1 MSHKIVFLDIDGTL
15 TTFQGVLPDSAR
27 KALQKANQNGHHM
40 IICTGRSGTQL
51 YPQLL
56 EKELFSGYITSAG
69 ADIRLGGLSLV
80 QYSIPAEP
88 LHHALDVL
96 ESLHA
101 YYFLQCPDGVF
112 ADPETALA
120 APELISAG
128 TMDPKDAER
137 MFGKVSVREDIRST
151 KNCQKLC
158 FYQAHSTIEEIQK
171 RLGGFFETL
180 TSSFAVSDSCDG
192 EIMVRGYDKGTA
204 MQKVLD
210 ATGTDRRDTI
220 AFGDGPN
227 DKVMLEF
234 AQTGVAMGNASD
246 DLKRAADL
254 VTDRVDR
261 DGLYKGFRMTGL
273 IN

>member
-27 KALQKANQNGHHM
+27 EALQKANQNGHHM
-40 IICTGRSGTQL
+40 IICTGRSGTQ
-51 YPQLL
+51 
-56 EKELFSGYITSAG
+56 
-69 ADIRLGGLSLV
+69 
-80 QYSIPAEP
+80 
-88 LHHALDVL
+88 
-96 ESLHA
+96 
-101 YYFLQCPDGVF
+101 
-112 ADPETALA
+112 
-120 APELISAG
+120 PELISAG

-246 DLKRAADL
+246 DLKRTADL

>member
-27 KALQKANQNGHHM
+27 EALRKANQNGHHM

-56 EKELFSGYITSAG
+56 EKELFAGYITSAG

-96 ESLHA
+96 DSLHA
-101 YYFLQCPDGVF
+101 YYVLQCPDGVF
-112 ADPETALA
+112 ADPETAQT
-120 APELISAG
+120 APELITAG
-128 TMDPKDAER
+128 TLELKDAER
-137 MFGKVSVREDIRST
+137 MFGKVCVREDIRSVT
-151 KNCQKLC
+151 NCQKFC
-158 FYQAHSTIEEIQK
+158 FYKAQSTIEEVQR
-171 RLGGFFETL
+171 RLGNFFEVL
-180 TSSFAVSDSCDG
+180 QSSFAVSDSCDG
-192 EIMVRGYDKGTA
+192 EVTVRGYDKGKA

-273 IN
+273 ID